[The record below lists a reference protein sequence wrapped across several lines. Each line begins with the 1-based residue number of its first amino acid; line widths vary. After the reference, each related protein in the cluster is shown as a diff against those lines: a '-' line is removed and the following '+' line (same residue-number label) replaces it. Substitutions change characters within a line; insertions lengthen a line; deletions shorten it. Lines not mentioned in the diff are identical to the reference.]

1 MQLIFRLIHIIHIN
15 PLYSGLKSDEV
26 IEAKKAK
33 LEIKSE
39 VKDEVDA
46 SADAQL
52 EKKII
57 DQNKEFFKHRDNLNA
72 KLSKK
77 QMMGIL
83 ERNNQNVPEGTHC
96 ILDAMADLLT
106 FGALEKCPT
115 CKGQFVFNKSNYI
128 CNGNINEWVKC
139 ENMLKEPPRKP
150 VRMPKDLDLDKYS
163 FLNRNF
169 KVKARALKY
178 VPPTVS
184 ALAVKKEEQL
194 E

>member
-1 MQLIFRLIHIIHIN
+1 M
-15 PLYSGLKSDEV
+15 D
-26 IEAKKAK
+26 AADDAK
-33 LEIKSE
+33 LEK
-39 VKDEVDA
+39 
-46 SADAQL
+46 L
-52 EKKII
+52 II
-57 DQNKEFFKHRDNLNA
+57 DQNKEFFKYRDNLKAN
-72 KLSKK
+72 LSKK
-77 QMMGIL
+77 EMTSIL
-83 ERNNQNVPEGTHC
+83 ERNNQKVPEGLNP

-128 CNGNINEWVKC
+128 CSGNITEWVKC

-150 VRMPKDLDLDKYS
+150 VRMPKDIDLAKYS

-184 ALAVKKEEQL
+184 AMGVKKEEQL